1 MYRLHADVEVQGVY
15 NELMDMPAEEAR
27 NEMISRIR
35 MMTSGERAEVAVELY
50 EMDLIDRKYARELL
64 GISEEEYLQR
74 TMFGAWYTALEERF
88 NSLSEEFLS
97 AKLMDIMKEYGEY

>member
-1 MYRLHADVEVQGVY
+1 MT
-15 NELMDMPAEEAR
+15 AEEAR

-35 MMTSGERAEVAVELY
+35 MMTSGERAECAVELY
-50 EMDLIDRKYARELL
+50 EMNLIDRKYARELL

-88 NSLSEEFLS
+88 DSLSEEFLS

>member
-1 MYRLHADVEVQGVY
+1 METNKLREEFIEKLRCMSSEV
-15 NELMDMPAEEAR
+15 
-27 NEMISRIR
+27 
-35 MMTSGERAEVAVELY
+35 RAEFAVELY

-88 NSLSEEFLS
+88 ESLSDDFLS
-97 AKLMDIMKEYGEY
+97 SKYMEMVKEYGD

>member
-1 MYRLHADVEVQGVY
+1 MATNKLREELIEKLRCMSSEV
-15 NELMDMPAEEAR
+15 
-27 NEMISRIR
+27 
-35 MMTSGERAEVAVELY
+35 RAEFAVELY

-88 NSLSEEFLS
+88 ESLSDEFLS
-97 AKLMDIMKEYGEY
+97 SKYMEMVKKYGD

>member
-1 MYRLHADVEVQGVY
+1 
-15 NELMDMPAEEAR
+15 
-27 NEMISRIR
+27 
-35 MMTSGERAEVAVELY
+35 MMTSGERAEFAVELY

-88 NSLSEEFLS
+88 DSLSEEFLS

>member
-1 MYRLHADVEVQGVY
+1 MATNKLRE
-15 NELMDMPAEEAR
+15 ELIETLRCMSSE
-27 NEMISRIR
+27 
-35 MMTSGERAEVAVELY
+35 ERAEFAVELY

-88 NSLSEEFLS
+88 ESLSDEFLS
-97 AKLMDIMKEYGEY
+97 SKYTEMVKEYGD

>member
-1 MYRLHADVEVQGVY
+1 METNKLRE
-15 NELMDMPAEEAR
+15 ELIEKLRCMSSE
-27 NEMISRIR
+27 
-35 MMTSGERAEVAVELY
+35 ERAEFAVELY

-88 NSLSEEFLS
+88 ESLSDDFLS
-97 AKLMDIMKEYGEY
+97 SKYMEMVKEYGD

>member
-1 MYRLHADVEVQGVY
+1 MATNKLRE
-15 NELMDMPAEEAR
+15 ELIEKLRCMSSE
-27 NEMISRIR
+27 
-35 MMTSGERAEVAVELY
+35 ERAEVAVELY

-88 NSLSEEFLS
+88 ESLSDEFLS
-97 AKLMDIMKEYGEY
+97 SKYMEMVKEYGD

>member
-1 MYRLHADVEVQGVY
+1 
-15 NELMDMPAEEAR
+15 MDMTAEEAR

-35 MMTSGERAEVAVELY
+35 MMTSGERAEFAVELY
-50 EMDLIDRKYARELL
+50 EMDLVDRKYARELL

-88 NSLSEEFLS
+88 DSLSEEFLS

>member
-1 MYRLHADVEVQGVY
+1 MYRLHEDVEVQGVY
-15 NELMDMPAEEAR
+15 NELDMTTEEAR

-35 MMTSGERAEVAVELY
+35 MMTSGERAEFAVELY

>member
-1 MYRLHADVEVQGVY
+1 MYRLHEDVEVQGVY
-15 NELMDMPAEEAR
+15 NELDMTTEEAR

-35 MMTSGERAEVAVELY
+35 MMTSGERAEFAVELY

-97 AKLMDIMKEYGEY
+97 EKLMDIMKEYGEY

>member
-1 MYRLHADVEVQGVY
+1 MSSE
-15 NELMDMPAEEAR
+15 
-27 NEMISRIR
+27 
-35 MMTSGERAEVAVELY
+35 ERAEFAVELY
-50 EMDLIDRKYARELL
+50 EMDIIDRKYARELL

-88 NSLSEEFLS
+88 DSLSEEFLS

>member
-1 MYRLHADVEVQGVY
+1 MATNKLRE
-15 NELMDMPAEEAR
+15 ELIEKLRCMSSE
-27 NEMISRIR
+27 
-35 MMTSGERAEVAVELY
+35 ERAEFAVELY

-88 NSLSEEFLS
+88 ESLSDDFLS
-97 AKLMDIMKEYGEY
+97 SKYMEMVKKYGD

>member
-1 MYRLHADVEVQGVY
+1 
-15 NELMDMPAEEAR
+15 
-27 NEMISRIR
+27 
-35 MMTSGERAEVAVELY
+35 
-50 EMDLIDRKYARELL
+50 MDLIDRKYARELL

-88 NSLSEEFLS
+88 DSLSEEFLS

>member
-1 MYRLHADVEVQGVY
+1 MYRLHEDIEVQGVY
-15 NELMDMPAEEAR
+15 NELMDMTAEEAR

-35 MMTSGERAEVAVELY
+35 MMTSGERAEFAVELY

-64 GISEEEYLQR
+64 GINEEEYLQR

-88 NSLSEEFLS
+88 DSLSEEFLS

>member
-1 MYRLHADVEVQGVY
+1 MATNKLREELIEKLRCMSSEV
-15 NELMDMPAEEAR
+15 
-27 NEMISRIR
+27 
-35 MMTSGERAEVAVELY
+35 RAEFAVELY

-88 NSLSEEFLS
+88 ESLSDEFLS
-97 AKLMDIMKEYGEY
+97 SKYMEMVKGYGD

>member
-1 MYRLHADVEVQGVY
+1 MVTNKLREGLIEKLRCMSS
-15 NELMDMPAEEAR
+15 E
-27 NEMISRIR
+27 
-35 MMTSGERAEVAVELY
+35 ERAEFAVELY

-88 NSLSEEFLS
+88 ESLSDEFLS
-97 AKLMDIMKEYGEY
+97 SKYMEMVKEYGD